1 MNIKYFS
8 IIGYSILMFLLPL
21 PVGATSLSGKAQL
34 AEQNILISEPQKY
47 QGQIDLRQH
56 LPMGDEFVLTKVIVN
71 FMFQDDK
78 EWVRT
83 VGKSSLEN
91 TGKIARHAGSVFR
104 KKSISGQTDYHYIS
118 RSVIDMTN
126 EGEVAQLTIGRN
138 IFYGATM
145 RRRDVTQEPVGQ
157 KSLMLGIYSDP
168 GDNARLRQHFRIT
181 DEILETRRDG
191 YDGYFAMRH
200 KYLDLSAVQ
209 DIARTGLIKFELAG
223 QGDYIF
229 VEARAT
235 YEGYIMG
242 PKSAS
247 LDTSLYKGPIWLTML
262 GLPIGGAVWWRKRQ
276 KLAHKNQKK
285 KQARQRSVR
294 AVNRASS
301 RRALGAE

>member
-1 MNIKYFS
+1 MNFKIA
-8 IIGYSILMFLLPL
+8 GYYMLLLLFPL
-21 PVGATSLSGKAQL
+21 SVGAESLSGKIQL
-34 AEQNILISEPQKY
+34 PSQNILVSGPQKY
-47 QGQIDLRQH
+47 QGQIDLRPY

-71 FMFQDDK
+71 FLFRDDK

-83 VGKSSLEN
+83 VGKSSLED
-91 TGKIARHAGSVFR
+91 TGKIIRHSGSAFR
-104 KKSISGQTDYHYIS
+104 KKSISGQTDYYYIS
-118 RSVIDMTN
+118 RRVIDMTN
-126 EGEVAQLTIGRN
+126 EEEVAQLTIGRN
-138 IFYGATM
+138 VFYGTTM
-145 RRRDVTQEPVGQ
+145 RRRDVTKKPVGQ
-157 KSLMLGIYSDP
+157 KSVMLGTYREP

-191 YDGYFAMRH
+191 YDGFFEIRH

-276 KLAHKNQKK
+276 KLAHKKQKK
-285 KQARQRSVR
+285 KQARQRSAR

>member
-1 MNIKYFS
+1 MNIKSAGYF
-8 IIGYSILMFLLPL
+8 ILMLLFPL
-21 PVGATSLSGKAQL
+21 SVGAESLSGKVQL
-34 AEQNILISEPQKY
+34 SSQNILISEPQKY
-47 QGQIDLRQH
+47 RGQIDLRPY

-91 TGKIARHAGSVFR
+91 MGKIIRHSGQS
-104 KKSISGQTDYHYIS
+104 SGQTDYHYIS

-138 IFYGATM
+138 VFYGTTM
-145 RRRDVTQEPVGQ
+145 RRRDVTKETLSQ
-157 KSLMLGIYSDP
+157 KSVMLGSYSDP
-168 GDNARLRQHFRIT
+168 GDKGRLREHFRIT

-191 YDGYFAMRH
+191 YDGSFAMRH

-209 DIARTGLIKFELAG
+209 DTARTGLIPFELGG

-229 VEARAT
+229 VEARVS

-242 PKSAS
+242 SQAGSMEKTLSQ
-247 LDTSLYKGPIWLTML
+247 GPIWLALL
-262 GLPIGGAVWWRKRQ
+262 GLPVGGAVWWRKRN
-276 KLAHKNQKK
+276 KPANRNQKK
-285 KQARQRSVR
+285 KQARQRPVKAANRVGSR
-294 AVNRASS
+294 AV
-301 RRALGAE
+301 L